1 MISFLIRPVSRR
13 SCAIFALSFAFG
25 WPAVW
30 AQQVGAP
37 ATTPQKPP
45 PTAVRPPPTYA
56 NVHYGPDEHNVLD
69 FWKADTKEPAPVLI
83 YIHGGGFTQGD
94 KSFLPA
100 VDIEYYR
107 RAGISL
113 ASIDYR
119 YSTDAPYPAP
129 MLDSA
134 RAVQFIRSK
143 ATEWHL
149 DPKRVAAYGNS
160 AGAGISLWL
169 AFHAD
174 LAKPDSAD
182 PTQRQSTR
190 LLCAG
195 SQAGQSSYNPLQI
208 REWIG
213 GRAWEAGALVQL
225 YGLKSTADFSRPE
238 NLAQFEDASPITH
251 LTKDSPPIVMFY
263 TEPDVPVPADAK
275 PGQGIHHPAFGRKL
289 KEKMDALG
297 IECVLRNTTDNQQP
311 HPNIVFRE
319 FLRDHLLGKPAK

>member
-1 MISFLIRPVSRR
+1 M
-13 SCAIFALSFAFG
+13 
-25 WPAVW
+25 
-30 AQQVGAP
+30 
-37 ATTPQKPP
+37 
-45 PTAVRPPPTYA
+45 
-56 NVHYGPDEHNVLD
+56 HYGPDARNVLD
-69 FWKADTKEPAPVLI
+69 FWKADTREPAPILV
-83 YIHGGGFTQGD
+83 YIHGGGFVHGD
-94 KSFLPA
+94 KSLIPG
-100 VDIEYYR
+100 VDIEFYR

-119 YSTDAPYPAP
+119 YATQAPYPAP

-143 ATEWHL
+143 AVEWNL

-174 LAKPDSAD
+174 LAKPESAD
-182 PTQRQSTR
+182 PISRQSTR

-213 GRAWEAGALVQL
+213 GRAWESPVLVQL
-225 YGLKSTADFSRPE
+225 YGLKSTADFEKPE

-251 LTKDSPPIVMFY
+251 VAKDSPPIVMFY
-263 TEPDVPVPADAK
+263 TEPDEPLPADAK
-275 PGQGIHHPAFGRKL
+275 PGQGIHHPRFGIRL

-297 IECVLRNTTDNQQP
+297 IECVLRNTTDNLQP

>member
-1 MISFLIRPVSRR
+1 ML
-13 SCAIFALSFAFG
+13 AFAVTFG
-25 WPAVW
+25 WSAVS
-30 AQQVGAP
+30 AQQPGASAP
-37 ATTPQKPP
+37 IPQKPQAA
-45 PTAVRPPPTYA
+45 TVRPIPAYA
-56 NVHYGPDEHNVLD
+56 NVQYGPDTRNVLD
-69 FWKADTKEPAPVLI
+69 FWQADTKKPAPVLV
-83 YIHGGGFTQGD
+83 YIHGGGFVQGD

-129 MLDSA
+129 MLDCA

-143 ATEWHL
+143 ATEWNL

-174 LAKPDSAD
+174 LAKPESAD
-182 PTQRQSTR
+182 PVERQSTR
-190 LLCAG
+190 LVCAG
-195 SQAGQSSYNPLQI
+195 AQSGQSSYNPLQI
-208 REWIG
+208 REWLG
-213 GRAWEAGALVQL
+213 GRTWEAFALVRL
-225 YGLKSTADFSRPE
+225 FGLKSTADFARPE

-251 LTKDSPPIVMFY
+251 VTKDAPPVVLEY
-263 TEPDVPVPADAK
+263 TEPDVPLPADAK
-275 PGQGIHHPAFGRKL
+275 PGQGIHHPRFGSKL
-289 KEKMDALG
+289 KEKMDALE
-297 IECVLRNTTDNQQP
+297 IECVLRNTTDHLQP

-319 FLRDHLLGKPAK
+319 FLRDHLLGKPGK

>member
-1 MISFLIRPVSRR
+1 ML
-13 SCAIFALSFAFG
+13 ALSLAFA
-25 WPAVW
+25 WPSVR
-30 AQQVGAP
+30 AQQT
-37 ATTPQKPP
+37 ATPTATPQKTPAA
-45 PTAVRPPPTYA
+45 AVRPPPTYA
-56 NVHYGPDEHNVLD
+56 DVHYGPHARNVLD
-69 FWKADTKEPAPVLI
+69 FWQADTKEPAPVLV
-83 YIHGGGFTQGD
+83 YIHGGGFTFGD
-94 KSFLPA
+94 RSFLPA

-113 ASIDYR
+113 ASIEYR

-129 MLDSA
+129 MLDSV

-143 ATEWHL
+143 GAEWHL

-182 PTQRQSTR
+182 PIERQSTR

-195 SQAGQSSYNPLQI
+195 SQSGQSSYNPLQI

-213 GRAWEAGALVQL
+213 GRTWEAPFLIQL
-225 YGLKSTADFSRPE
+225 YGLKSTADFARPE

-251 LTKDSPPIVMFY
+251 LAKDSPPIVMMY
-263 TEPDVPVPADAK
+263 TEPDVPLPADAK
-275 PGQGIHHPAFGRKL
+275 PGQGIHHPGFGRML
-289 KEKMDALG
+289 KEKMDTLG

-319 FLRDHLLGKPAK
+319 FLRDHLLGKAAVK